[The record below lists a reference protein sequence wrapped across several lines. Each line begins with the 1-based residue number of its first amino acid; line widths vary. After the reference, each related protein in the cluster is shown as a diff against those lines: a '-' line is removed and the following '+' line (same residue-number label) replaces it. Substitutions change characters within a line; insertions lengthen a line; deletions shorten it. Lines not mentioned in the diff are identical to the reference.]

1 MAIDRKKYIP
11 KYIDEAIEN
20 IRTVETLIFE
30 IKDGVS
36 VEDDLA
42 TLLRALHTLKGSSRM
57 LEFKRVESL
66 SHNLESVFVALK
78 EERIALTDKA
88 MRLSLASLDALKA
101 GLGVIQKTGEDDM
114 DAQIFEKELAAL
126 AVNEEFQI
134 PPSPLSGTEAPEA
147 SGPEEEVTAEEVPET
162 PEVPEKSSET
172 RGKRKSGKRKKSGSG
187 EAEDMGDVP
196 GQEVDSGK
204 SLVKAGTQSLEKMG
218 ERSLNK
224 RGERLPPAA
233 GRREEAKAES
243 IRIPLEKIDAIIK
256 SIASLQSLEISAKT
270 MAMETAVFTDLVR
283 AFSRS
288 FKETHETETALI
300 AELRKLETRSG
311 KVSLAMKNYAVDV
324 GNHIRGAYDSVI
336 SLRMLPISTILDG
349 YPRYVFEL
357 SAELGKKVQLS
368 IEGNENEIDKNIIEI
383 LSDVFLHMVR
393 NAVDHGIES
402 PEERL
407 ASGKDETGRL
417 LIRCSRE
424 SGNMK
429 IVINDDGRGIDYEK
443 IRRKLLDEGQVT
455 ESMAVSLSKEDLT
468 NYIFQ
473 SGFSTSSGVSHISGR
488 GVGMD
493 AVRGSIER
501 LKGSIVI
508 DSVYGA
514 GTSFTILVPL
524 SIAALMGFPIICGGM
539 KFIIPANFV
548 DTILLVNRGDIIT
561 MVDRPGIRYEN
572 RIIKLYYLNQILKM
586 RDSSP
591 GREQESLFVVII
603 RAYDDIIAL
612 VIDAI
617 SSMRSVILKSLPSFM
632 EAMPVFSGIVLS
644 EDYEMVPALHMPT
657 VIRMAKRIKTIDM
670 KKRHIDYEKLRKSV
684 LVVDDSLPTREIE
697 SEILRAEG
705 YKVDTAAH
713 GAEAMTAAKHNR
725 YDLICTDLNMPVMD
739 GFQLT
744 ENIRKNEELA
754 PIPIIVISSRESE
767 EDQKRAA
774 MLGATR
780 YIIKNSFNN
789 HNLLTAVK
797 ELIGAAN
804 V

>member
-1 MAIDRKKYIP
+1 MAIDREKYVP

-57 LEFKRVESL
+57 LEFKHIESL

-88 MRLSLASLDALKA
+88 MRLSLVSLDALRA
-101 GLGVIQKTGEDDM
+101 GLGAIQKTGEDDI
-114 DAQIFEKELAAL
+114 DTQVFEKELAAL

-134 PPSPLSGTEAPEA
+134 PPSPLSGGEAGEEPAAEEASAPEAPEVLEKT
-147 SGPEEEVTAEEVPET
+147 SGEGA
-162 PEVPEKSSET
+162 
-172 RGKRKSGKRKKSGSG
+172 RGKRKSGKRKKNSSG
-187 EAEDMGDVP
+187 EASRE
-196 GQEVDSGK
+196 ETDSGER
-204 SLVKAGTQSLEKMG
+204 SLVKAGSQSLEKIG

-224 RGERLPPAA
+224 RGERLPAS

-243 IRIPLEKIDAIIK
+243 IRISLEKIDAIIR

-270 MAMETAVFTDLVR
+270 MALEIAAITDMVR
-283 AFSRS
+283 DFSRS
-288 FKETHETETALI
+288 FKESHETETALI
-300 AELRKLETRSG
+300 AALRKLETRSG
-311 KVSLAMKNYAVDV
+311 KMSLAMKNYAVDV

-336 SLRMLPISTILDG
+336 SLRMLPISTILDS

-357 SAELGKKVQLS
+357 SAELGKRVQLA

-402 PEERL
+402 PEERR
-407 ASGKDETGRL
+407 AVGKDETGRL
-417 LIRCSRE
+417 LIICSRE

-429 IVINDDGRGIDYEK
+429 IVISDDGRGIDYEK
-443 IRRKLLDEGQVT
+443 IRKKLMDEGQVT
-455 ESMAVSLSKEDLT
+455 ESTALSLSKEDLT

-473 SGFSTSSGVSHISGR
+473 SGFSTSSGVSNISGR

-508 DSVYGA
+508 DSVYGE

-524 SIAALMGFPIICGGM
+524 SIAALMGFPIVCGGM

-561 MVDRPGIRYEN
+561 VVDRPGIRYEN

-586 RDSSP
+586 KDTSP

-657 VIRMAKRIKTIDM
+657 IIRMAKRIKTIDM

-705 YKVDTAAH
+705 YKVDTAAD

-804 V
+804 A